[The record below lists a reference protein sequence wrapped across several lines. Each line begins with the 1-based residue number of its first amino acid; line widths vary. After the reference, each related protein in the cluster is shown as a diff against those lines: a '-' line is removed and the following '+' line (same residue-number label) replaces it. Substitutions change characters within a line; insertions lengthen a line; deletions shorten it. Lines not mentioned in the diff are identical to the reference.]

1 MSSAYIKINISYTP
15 PPCSRYKNCQF
26 GDTVPIEVRPIAL
39 LSKALT
45 ICRTL

>member
-1 MSSAYIKINISYTP
+1 MSSAYIKINISSTT

-26 GDTVPIEVRPIAL
+26 RDTVSIGVTPIAL
-39 LSKALT
+39 LSKTLT